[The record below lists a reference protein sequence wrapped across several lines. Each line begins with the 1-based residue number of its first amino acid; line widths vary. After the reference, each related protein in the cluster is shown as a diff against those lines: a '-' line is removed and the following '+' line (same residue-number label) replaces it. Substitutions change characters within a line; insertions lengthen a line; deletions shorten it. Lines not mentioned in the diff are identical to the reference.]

1 MRRGL
6 QMRSDPPM
14 FLVDRAGDLGK
25 PIGDVGVAGFVL
37 LNERF
42 FRAKGSGKSTGNLR
56 GPRRVEPTTGESLRC
71 LPRTCSSKE
80 LVMATTTSGLN
91 QPMPD
96 LSAQLRA
103 QIHDGVRDASDEL
116 SHLAKEAADSGK
128 LLYDAGHD
136 RLRAEVENLKA
147 ALAKLGDQAVRQGE
161 VSLHAVTDVVAAR
174 PLLSLCGA
182 FAAGVAISLLIGGR
196 RAS

>member
-1 MRRGL
+1 
-6 QMRSDPPM
+6 
-14 FLVDRAGDLGK
+14 
-25 PIGDVGVAGFVL
+25 
-37 LNERF
+37 
-42 FRAKGSGKSTGNLR
+42 
-56 GPRRVEPTTGESLRC
+56 
-71 LPRTCSSKE
+71 
-80 LVMATTTSGLN
+80 MATTTSGLN